1 MQKPCYHG
9 DRKPVSPSAVEDI
22 QFLKL
27 LFKKP
32 YDEKGFFEGRHG
44 GQAVGIWQIAT
55 CTIWGY
61 QQFNSNHEL
70 TGNSTRMLKAEIYF
84 SILNADAVYT
94 MVGKY
99 LIKNHCRC
107 LS

>member
-1 MQKPCYHG
+1 M
-9 DRKPVSPSAVEDI
+9 RKASSR
-22 QFLKL
+22 
-27 LFKKP
+27 
-32 YDEKGFFEGRHG
+32 EGTG
-44 GQAVGIWQIAT
+44 TEEAVGIWQIST

-61 QQFNSNHEL
+61 QYFNSNHEL

-84 SILNADAVYT
+84 SILNAHAIYT

-99 LIKNHCRC
+99 LIKNHCRH